1 MAIFRCYFSYS
12 WLSRGYLVANRGYF
26 VAIMIK
32 IIAVAIFQRGY
43 FHFSYD
49 LPIQRDMKIATKSVE
64 HGSQNPRKTHMEIA
78 TGSCLLGQARPAHDK
93 PPVWVGRAGTDFF
106 IKIYFWIG
114 TRHRTLRFFSAHDP
128 PILKKSVF

>member
-1 MAIFRCYFSYS
+1 MAIFRGDFSYS

-32 IIAVAIFQRGY
+32 ILAVAIFQRGY
-43 FHFSYD
+43 FHFSYE

-78 TGSCLLGQARPAHDK
+78 TGSCLLGGERPGA
-93 PPVWVGRAGTDFF
+93 PGRALESSGE
-106 IKIYFWIG
+106 
-114 TRHRTLRFFSAHDP
+114 LRRAPESSREHQ
-128 PILKKSVF
+128 S